1 VVESP
6 PAHDAIAPVE
16 IETGRFESRSLVP
29 EGTMRMTISR
39 LEIERFSVTSS
50 RPFEAVVAALKDGV
64 GRLDLVE
71 FAKASKQ
78 AGTFAEL
85 KEVIDRSLGK
95 TGLMLFMELDHGA
108 VLRKETELTT
118 PKIVRL
124 VIGNP
129 LVMKEMAKHV
139 PEAGSY
145 APVTILVDE
154 RGDSVHLSYDRM
166 ASLLA
171 PYGNMDAIA
180 VARDL
185 DSKNRDPSS
194 ISNLNPHNPWVAAH
208 ALPPAIGEFRE
219 HRPDLRIQE
228 DRTEYLV
235 KPVEDLVDAALVGL
249 PQGELVTIPGLY
261 DGDAWTRFEAAG
273 RQRE

>member
-1 VVESP
+1 MKES
-6 PAHDAIAPVE
+6 IR
-16 IETGRFESRSLVP
+16 RF
-29 EGTMRMTISR
+29 
-39 LEIERFSVTSS
+39 EIERFSVTSS
-50 RPFEAVVAALKDGV
+50 RPFEAVAAALRDAV

-78 AGTFAEL
+78 AGTSAEL
-85 KEVIDRSLGK
+85 KEGIDRSLGK
-95 TGLMLFMELDHGA
+95 TGLMLFVELDHGA

-145 APVTILVDE
+145 APVTVLVDE
-154 RGDSVHLSYDRM
+154 RGDCVHLSYDRM

-171 PYGNMDAIA
+171 PYDNMDAIA

-185 DSKNRDPSS
+185 DSK
-194 ISNLNPHNPWVAAH
+194 IENL
-208 ALPPAIGEFRE
+208 
-219 HRPDLRIQE
+219 IQS
-228 DRTEYLV
+228 V
-235 KPVEDLVDAALVGL
+235 
-249 PQGELVTIPGLY
+249 I
-261 DGDAWTRFEAAG
+261 
-273 RQRE
+273 